1 MLNWSENAAKARR
14 LQEEIIVQKQLLDSI
29 DIDNEWV
36 LNSEEA
42 IREKIHEL
50 NVSLW
55 IFSSFQI
62 WIIYFFRLCC
72 HLQNA
77 HNELYKYRSNMLK
90 LNAAV
95 HSWLTRQELNRN
107 QVVGV
112 TLDGEEIL
120 EQTTQSDL
128 SAYADDELHKHLKD
142 EIVSVYAKWDAINAN
157 ISTRLESLKDSLVCW
172 TKFEKGLEEL
182 QLNLSKDRGAL
193 NGLKGAIEEGK
204 TSPEELVDNV
214 QLVSKLLSEKL
225 ENRIHTISTNE
236 DFMLHPEAA
245 LKFIARSSSNG
256 SYLSDSGISDEGF
269 SELSER
275 ERRLNALKKIAKQL
289 ESALSPSSQVLKTI
303 TQRMEAAENE
313 LKILQSTC
321 RELILRTS
329 TQLLKQQGIDIS
341 AHAQSQ
347 INVQIPIITIKNKSK
362 RSLPRRGRKR
372 SSPISLRKSSD
383 LKLGAKSSTEDT
395 SESDLE
401 EPKSWGFLRRVA
413 KLAVPFQLTVL
424 TLFCIACF
432 FEPR

>member
-1 MLNWSENAAKARR
+1 
-14 LQEEIIVQKQLLDSI
+14 
-29 DIDNEWV
+29 
-36 LNSEEA
+36 
-42 IREKIHEL
+42 
-50 NVSLW
+50 
-55 IFSSFQI
+55 
-62 WIIYFFRLCC
+62 
-72 HLQNA
+72 
-77 HNELYKYRSNMLK
+77 MLK

-107 QVVGV
+107 QVVSV
-112 TLDGEEIL
+112 SLDGGD

-142 EIVSVYAKWDAINAN
+142 EIVSVYAKWDSINAN
-157 ISTRLESLKDSLVCW
+157 ITQRLESLKDSLICW

-256 SYLSDSGISDEGF
+256 SYQSDSGISDEGF

-341 AHAQSQ
+341 SHAQSQ

-372 SSPISLRKSSD
+372 SSPISLRKSSSD
-383 LKLGAKSSTEDT
+383 LKQGPKSSTDET
-395 SESDLE
+395 GESDLE
-401 EPKSWGFLRRVA
+401 EPKNASWCFLRRVA